1 MSYAEKPA
9 QGRQIAS
16 VLGIGKKWGVSL
28 PKMMKLKEFLGIR
41 NIKKAQIYQ
50 FDAFPEA
57 LQTKIY
63 KQIGLMAITLIA
75 TIVFVSSFGRANPGD
90 ILLIA
95 GLGVGVI
102 VVLAYITYTIFIM
115 AATGEY
121 DVYEGI
127 CTANDTA
134 GEKVVKVINSFRKAR
149 TISFETDDGTAY
161 KLYCKEPGRIA
172 RIGFPVTVYASKN
185 TKPLR
190 RNGEYV
196 IYQYLA
202 ISAYPKREK

>member
-1 MSYAEKPA
+1 M
-9 QGRQIAS
+9 
-16 VLGIGKKWGVSL
+16 KW
-28 PKMMKLKEFLGIR
+28 KEFLGIK
-41 NIKKAQIYQ
+41 NEKKEKIHQ

-63 KQIGLMAITLIA
+63 KQIGLMAIAFIA
-75 TIVFVSSFGRANPGD
+75 TIIFVSSFGRANPGD

-102 VVLAYITYTIFIM
+102 VVLAYLTYTIYTI
-115 AATGEY
+115 AAIGEY
-121 DVYEGI
+121 DVYEGV

-134 GEKVVKVINSFRKAR
+134 GEKVVKVLNSFRKAR
-149 TISFETDDGTAY
+149 TISFETADGTAY
-161 KLYCKEPGRIA
+161 RLYCKEPGRIA
-172 RIGFPVTVYASKN
+172 RVGFPVTVYASKN
-185 TKPLR
+185 TKPLL